1 MTMPQEDDH
10 PRGLEPPQFRLS
22 TLLWVVAFL
31 CAIFALMAT
40 VGPMAAWGLI
50 LLVLAVFAHVAGNS
64 LGTKL
69 RDNGDQTVTGDRKS
83 GRASLRRKI
92 RRNEFA
98 PATNLSERYSLGI
111 TTIIITGT
119 GAILGVILGGGF
131 LALANLERL
140 NWASLTVAGVASG
153 VIGGLFGFL
162 ISGFVYVTLIAY
174 FQAMRHEKRK

>member
-1 MTMPQEDDH
+1 
-10 PRGLEPPQFRLS
+10 
-22 TLLWVVAFL
+22 
-31 CAIFALMAT
+31 MAT
-40 VGPMAAWGLI
+40 FGPMAAWGLA

-69 RDNGDQTVTGDRKS
+69 RDNGDQTATDNRKS
-83 GRASLRRKI
+83 GKAFLGRKI

-98 PATNLSERYSLGI
+98 PTTNLSQRSSLGI
-111 TTIIITGT
+111 TTIITTGT

-162 ISGFVYVTLIAY
+162 ISGLVHVTLVAY